1 MVRNMG
7 RIVRMK
13 MMLAAI
19 MLAAFLPLAARENG
33 GLSGSG
39 GPSGSDDPS
48 CSDGFPGS
56 DGISHRVGLEMRGA
70 WIAPSHGFFRG
81 ENGAGKKLDKSGS
94 LHLKYSFRFP
104 ESSRYGTMYPTAYQ
118 GIGLAWNTFFD
129 KAELGAPAALYV
141 FQGARL
147 ASLGERLSLDGEWN
161 FGASFG
167 WKPFDETHNSFNRVV
182 GSRVNAYID
191 AALVLSWRP
200 VHGLTLNAGVDITH
214 FSNGNTTLPNS
225 GVNTIGARVGAVY
238 DVACTPVKSS
248 RKAAVQERFRGFTL
262 ETLFYGALRA
272 KGLEHEGNG
281 YILDGRFAVAGVNI
295 APMYRFTRCFQ
306 AGVSLDVQYDESAN
320 LSGHIAGSV
329 PSGDG
334 TNLRFYRPPLCE
346 QVAAGLSLRAELV
359 MPIFTIGVGFG
370 RNVLYKG
377 ELGVFY
383 QMATLKTGLGR
394 HGFIQIG
401 YRLDNFRDPS
411 NLMLGLGWRFGNK

>member
-7 RIVRMK
+7 RVSIKSLASAIV
-13 MMLAAI
+13 MMAEL
-19 MLAAFLPLAARENG
+19 LPLAAQENG
-33 GLSGSG
+33 GDELT
-39 GPSGSDDPS
+39 
-48 CSDGFPGS
+48 
-56 DGISHRVGLEMRGA
+56 HRVGIEMKGA

-81 ENGAGKKLDKSGS
+81 ENGAGKRLDKSGS
-94 LHLKYSFRFP
+94 LHLKYSFQFP
-104 ESSRYGTMYPTAYQ
+104 GSSRYGAMFPTAYQ

-141 FQGARL
+141 FQGARI

-167 WKPFDETHNSFNRVV
+167 WKPYDEQHNSFNRVV

-191 AALVLSWRP
+191 AALLLSWRP
-200 VHGLTLNAGVDITH
+200 LPGLTLNAGVDITH

-225 GVNTIGARVGAVY
+225 GVNTIGARIGAVY
-238 DVACTPVKSS
+238 NVARTPMKSI
-248 RKAAVQERFRGFTL
+248 RKEAVQESFRRFTL
-262 ETLFYGALRA
+262 ETIFYGALRA
-272 KGLEHEGNG
+272 KGFEYEGSG
-281 YILDGRFAVAGVNI
+281 YLLDGRFAVAGINI

-320 LSGHIAGSV
+320 LSGHLAGMVSE
-329 PSGDG
+329 G
-334 TNLRFYRPPLCE
+334 TGMSPRFYRPPLSE

-359 MPIFTIGVGFG
+359 MPIFTIGVGLG

-383 QMATLKTGLGR
+383 QMATLKTDVGGNAFL
-394 HGFIQIG
+394 QIG
-401 YRLDNFRDPS
+401 YRLDNFHDPS
-411 NLMLGLGWRFGNK
+411 NLMIGLGWRFGGR

>member
-7 RIVRMK
+7 RVSIKSLAYAIV
-13 MMLAAI
+13 MMARL
-19 MLAAFLPLAARENG
+19 LPLAAQENG
-33 GLSGSG
+33 GDELT
-39 GPSGSDDPS
+39 
-48 CSDGFPGS
+48 
-56 DGISHRVGLEMRGA
+56 HRVGIEMKGA

-81 ENGAGKKLDKSGS
+81 ENGAGKRLDKSGS
-94 LHLKYSFRFP
+94 LHLKYSFQFP
-104 ESSRYGTMYPTAYQ
+104 GSSRYGAMFPTAYQ

-141 FQGARL
+141 FQGARI

-167 WKPFDETHNSFNRVV
+167 WRPYDEQHNSFNRVV

-191 AALVLSWRP
+191 AALLLSWRP
-200 VHGLTLNAGVDITH
+200 LPGLTLNAGVDITH

-225 GVNTIGARVGAVY
+225 GVNTIGARIGAVY
-238 DVACTPVKSS
+238 NVARTPMKSI
-248 RKAAVQERFRGFTL
+248 RKAAVQESFRQFTL
-262 ETLFYGALRA
+262 ETIFYGALRA
-272 KGLEHEGNG
+272 KGFEYEGSG
-281 YILDGRFAVAGVNI
+281 YLLDGRFAVAGINI

-320 LSGHIAGSV
+320 LSGHLAGMVSE
-329 PSGDG
+329 G
-334 TNLRFYRPPLCE
+334 TGMSPRFYRPPLSE

-359 MPIFTIGVGFG
+359 MPIFTIGVGLG

-383 QMATLKTGLGR
+383 QMATLKTDVGGNAFL
-394 HGFIQIG
+394 QIG
-401 YRLDNFRDPS
+401 YRLDNFHDPS
-411 NLMLGLGWRFGNK
+411 NLMIGLGWRFGGR

>member
-1 MVRNMG
+1 
-7 RIVRMK
+7 MK
-13 MMLAAI
+13 TLLAATVL
-19 MLAAFLPLAARENG
+19 LAGLPLAARENG
-33 GLSGSG
+33 GLSNSD
-39 GPSGSDDPS
+39 GPSGG
-48 CSDGFPGS
+48 DGFT
-56 DGISHRVGLEMRGA
+56 HRVGLEMRGA

-104 ESSRYGTMYPTAYQ
+104 ESSRYGALYPTAYQ

-129 KAELGAPAALYV
+129 KAELGVPAALYV
-141 FQGARL
+141 FQGARI
-147 ASLGERLSLDGEWN
+147 ASLGENLSLDGEWN

-167 WKPFDETHNSFNRVV
+167 WRPYDEQHNSFNRVV

-191 AALVLSWRP
+191 AALLLSWRP
-200 VHGLTLNAGVDITH
+200 LPGLTLNAGVDITH

-238 DVACTPVKSS
+238 DVARTPVKPARS
-248 RKAAVQERFRGFTL
+248 KAAPEPWRRFMV
-262 ETLFYGALRA
+262 ETVFYGALRA
-272 KGLEHEGNG
+272 KGLEYEGSG
-281 YILDGRFAVAGVNI
+281 YLLDGRFAVAGINI

-320 LSGHIAGSV
+320 LSGHLAGMV
-329 PSGDG
+329 PEGSGMSP
-334 TNLRFYRPPLCE
+334 RFYRPPLSE

-359 MPIFTIGVGFG
+359 MPIFTIGVGLG

-383 QMATLKTGLGR
+383 QMATIKTDVGR
-394 HGFIQIG
+394 NAFLQIG
-401 YRLDNFRDPS
+401 YRLDNFHDPS
-411 NLMLGLGWRFGNK
+411 NLMIGLGWRFGGR